1 MNHPFYAA
9 VALVSTV
16 LLAIGRPTQVSAAA
30 IDGWTDLTELL
41 AAEEPTSVTPD
52 GQPQPDSAVLR
63 QIPRN
68 LIPVTIEE
76 RLHTLRTRS
85 DDELILTETAS
96 DVAAKRVV
104 EAVDDAFQDQ
114 YRIPESAEFLDDTA
128 VHPES
133 YPIARAIMK
142 RYDITSKES
151 DRSVLSKLTEKEIEA
166 LAKDLS
172 VGKETLK
179 DILSEI
185 VKPSRDPRKEFKTA
199 KLREDIKDIKDLK
212 PGLILEGTIRNVTGF
227 GFFVDLGIEIN
238 GLVHVTE
245 IREGHVEDPHRY
257 GKPGDI
263 VKVKVKDVDLTRKR
277 ISLTMKGI
285 KQE

>member
-41 AAEEPTSVTPD
+41 AAEEPSSVTPD
-52 GQPQPDSAVLR
+52 GQPLPDSAVLR

-114 YRIPESAEFLDDTA
+114 YRIPESAGNAAVAGCFLKGGLS
-128 VHPES
+128 PC
-133 YPIARAIMK
+133 K
-142 RYDITSKES
+142 RW
-151 DRSVLSKLTEKEIEA
+151 
-166 LAKDLS
+166 
-172 VGKETLK
+172 
-179 DILSEI
+179 
-185 VKPSRDPRKEFKTA
+185 PF
-199 KLREDIKDIKDLK
+199 
-212 PGLILEGTIRNVTGF
+212 GL
-227 GFFVDLGIEIN
+227 
-238 GLVHVTE
+238 
-245 IREGHVEDPHRY
+245 
-257 GKPGDI
+257 
-263 VKVKVKDVDLTRKR
+263 
-277 ISLTMKGI
+277 
-285 KQE
+285 